1 MALAL
6 FKYRSAPHGL
16 KKKANFFILEFNL
29 DANPVVNPVT
39 ATIKKIFP
47 KFLISWWY
55 ISFCSSGK
63 QL

>member
-47 KFLISWWY
+47 KFLIS
-55 ISFCSSGK
+55 
-63 QL
+63 